1 MGRRRRPEWE
11 PTSLS
16 HDGDDKG
23 APANDEDDTSCSD
36 NDRVEHV
43 VDMPEAVSGGDCS
56 PIDDGTRFA
65 PTHASVS

>member
-1 MGRRRRPEWE
+1 MGRRRRPEWK

-16 HDGDDKG
+16 VEKG
-23 APANDEDDTSCSD
+23 APADDEDNTSFSD